1 MSAYQKAFD
10 LFEYSRDLRRQ
21 FHAMPELAF
30 MEHQTAR
37 FIAKELKSLGYQ
49 VREGIGQTG
58 VTGILDTG
66 KPGKTTLLRFDMDA
80 LPILEDTGHVFA
92 SKNEGIMHACGH
104 DGHMAIGLT
113 LARLVA
119 ENAQTLSGK
128 VYFVYQPAEE
138 ICQGA
143 LGMIA
148 DGLFD
153 DIVVDYTLASHL
165 WAEKP
170 YGWIGIP
177 DGPVMGGSSDIYINV
192 RGKGGHAA
200 KPDATVD
207 PLKIA
212 AQIILDV
219 QKLVPGRLPR
229 GESAIVSITQ
239 IEASDR
245 KNIIAETV
253 KMAGSLRWFDETTRD
268 KVTAQ
273 LKDICD
279 EIAVGFGGSAQVET
293 VDQTIPVMNNKWLA
307 SVCRQSLQALRVDI
321 PELKVDDKYRTHLSE
336 DFSFITRQIPSAMLL
351 IGASKAV
358 DGKVY
363 PHHHPKFDIDERSIS
378 LAVAS
383 LMHIVMTL
391 HAEKAD

>member
-1 MSAYQKAFD
+1 MTTYQKAIELFD
-10 LFEYSRDLRRQ
+10 YSRDLRRQ

-30 MEHQTAR
+30 KEHQTAC
-37 FIAKELKSLGYQ
+37 FIAKELKRLGYQ

-66 KPGKTTLLRFDMDA
+66 KSGKTTLLRFDMDA
-80 LPILEDTGHVFA
+80 LPILEDTGHAFA

-119 ENAQTLSGK
+119 ENLQTLSGK
-128 VYFVYQPAEE
+128 VYFVFQPAEE

-153 DIVVDYTLASHL
+153 EIAVDYALASHL

-177 DGPVMGGSSDIYINV
+177 DGTVMGGSSDLSIIV

-212 AQIILDV
+212 AHIILDL
-219 QKLVPGRLPR
+219 QKLISGRL
-229 GESAIVSITQ
+229 SQDDKAIVSITQ

-245 KNIIAETV
+245 KNIIADRV
-253 KMAGSLRWFDETTRD
+253 RMAGSLRWFDETTRD
-268 KVTAQ
+268 KVKTQ
-273 LKDICD
+273 LQDICD
-279 EIAVGFGGSAQVET
+279 EIAIGFGGSAHVET
-293 VDQTIPVMNNKWLA
+293 EDQTIPVVNNKGLA
-307 SVCRQSLQALRVDI
+307 NACRQSLRVLRVDV
-321 PELKVDDKYRTHLSE
+321 PELKVDDQYRTHLSE
-336 DFSFITRQIPSAMLL
+336 DFSFIARQVPSAMLL
-351 IGASKAV
+351 IGASKAI
-358 DGKVY
+358 DGNVY

-383 LMHIVMTL
+383 LMQIVTTL
-391 HAEKAD
+391 HAQKGD